1 MANPPN
7 FTCRVFNAT
16 PEVITNHAIWVELG
30 GGSSTNAP
38 PMPPGQWTVFNR
50 AGTEALK
57 LSKDGLQWEGVQG
70 KELKVVDGGEY
81 RIIVDNSCPPLS
93 RQELA
98 TATDLLFDF
107 VEVLSHSHPHRAL
120 YRHSLAHNWVGQ
132 PSCEV
137 MLRVPSYAASCT
149 HSAIF
154 CMTSQCR
161 SIA

>member
-107 VEVLSHSHPHRAL
+107 VEVNCLSHIVHRIVT
-120 YRHSLAHNWVGQ
+120 RSPTTGLANH
-132 PSCEV
+132 
-137 MLRVPSYAASCT
+137 RV
-149 HSAIF
+149 
-154 CMTSQCR
+154 R
-161 SIA
+161 